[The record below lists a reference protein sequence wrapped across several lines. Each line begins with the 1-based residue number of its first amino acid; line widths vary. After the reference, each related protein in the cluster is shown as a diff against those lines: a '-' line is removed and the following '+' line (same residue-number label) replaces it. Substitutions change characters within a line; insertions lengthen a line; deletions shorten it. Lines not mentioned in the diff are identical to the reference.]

1 MSVLSNDDFFAK
13 HPEKVLGEETTVSN
27 RFGRDSY
34 TVLLQAE
41 RHKALETIKVPMP
54 KDHFLTSFNSPKP
67 SPSKMKTKQTPKP
80 ENVAHVIEKS
90 RMEKVDHELGLH
102 AGCGKDMHCF
112 DDVFQKY
119 NSGITEAEVRA
130 WVWYQTQS
138 GGIMDPAIVSR
149 PENGWS
155 RFYEKKPDL
164 NGLVKAGAL
173 VFDGQEYVPSAI
185 YFSGNIYEKIQR
197 VRRKKELLI
206 QKLGMAAYEQLLK
219 ELEAAKPRTLSITGD
234 ESRRLYIDPKS
245 ELAESF
251 MIGGLRD
258 TSPFEEP
265 KSLQAAFMQ
274 DYIYDLDTAEI
285 KQRFGA
291 NRRDIIGQYFDSRPI
306 RNASDSEKLQRR
318 RSAEEAAKA
327 LFAEFLEQELLR
339 EDQQKIDY
347 LWNSTYNHFK
357 PYDYNKIP
365 VGFEVSAY
373 FKKSPLQIRP
383 AQREGVAFLTV
394 TGSGHVAYDVGL
406 GKTMTSILY
415 LAQGFYCGM
424 FKRPI
429 VAVPKNVY
437 HKWLAEI
444 SGKVDKAGNK
454 IAGILPQVKVYDLHN
469 LGDSYLKQIT
479 NDDGQIEIPEEQAI
493 LLMTKEGL
501 RRMGFGEETEK
512 TLVQEVKVILSQNEG
527 AVSER
532 KQALVENDI
541 EDIVSRALI
550 DTKVDIEELGA
561 DCLITDETHFFKNIF
576 SDVKG
581 ELKDPEAEGRGRRTE
596 RTFQIQGAKPSQ
608 VGVKAFMLSQYILK
622 NNHLRNVV
630 GLTATPFTNNPL
642 EIYSMLSLVAY
653 RDMQQMGIRNISTF
667 FSNFVNETW
676 EEAFTS
682 KGRYSPKKVIKSFNN
697 LPVLQEL
704 IYKYI
709 NYKLGEEVGIE
720 RPEKIVLPMLTD
732 ENGVILP
739 AEKQISTFLQPT
751 QLQKD
756 WFGEIS
762 MLASPNRQVQEN
774 SRLWPYIELD
784 DKGRPMGLD
793 LLIITFGRTCALSPY
808 LLRAQGDPVVTR
820 PPAFSPK
827 VFVESA
833 PKIYYAIKCMESV
846 VNYHRANKEP
856 ISGQVLFMSIGT
868 QAFEMIRD
876 YIAERGWLKADEIG
890 IIDGKTTESKREKIK
905 NDFLNPQGTIKLIL
919 GSSAILVGVDLQ
931 NQSSVLYNL
940 TLPWNP
946 TDVRQL
952 EGRIWRFGNIFEHI
966 RIVNPLV
973 ENSVDAFLFQ
983 LLYEKTARINNI
995 WQRGQ
1000 SSSALNI
1007 DEFNPQELRD
1017 LVITDP
1023 VIRADR
1029 EISNQLQLVEAEIA
1043 AMNIRKESMR
1053 SGADVLRK
1061 LSAHEES
1068 FEKHLQKGLE
1078 VADRDWL
1085 QGKDTNDVRIQY
1097 QLVRKFAS
1105 RIGYEWGVRVAVDNV
1120 ISSRKRSKALLKS
1133 LAGKLDD
1140 GADTET
1146 ILQQEADRLN
1156 NEIEAAEERQRKLKS
1171 DKYRALLVA
1180 RYQQE
1185 IDEREV
1191 QSRGMADV
1199 VKEFTSLNY
1208 LLSCNKLTGKSCDTD
1223 GIVHAPKMSP
1233 VEISVPIPEI
1243 DDSFKNEVRHITREA
1258 YPFLHKL
1265 MPAHQRS
1272 IVRNE
1277 MFDELSI
1284 SVLPELE
1291 AQLAS
1296 IPRFSPR
1303 AGLGEEEPL
1312 MAYAH
1317 YFYGGSDWFI
1327 TEYDPTEKV
1336 FFGQV
1341 ILNQDSINS
1350 ELGYISTEEL
1360 VKNGKIEL
1368 DFYWE
1373 PINLAAALHR
1383 ADSSFFPKP
1392 EKKVQQKVVGKLQY
1406 QEAIQAITLGMGFI
1420 DNKKPYQEAI
1430 QTLELAM
1437 QFAA

>member
-1 MSVLSNDDFFAK
+1 MLNDDQFFTA
-13 HPEKVLGEETTVSN
+13 HPEKILGEETSVSN
-27 RFGRDSY
+27 RFGKESY
-34 TVLLQAE
+34 TVGLQGE
-41 RHKALETIKVPMP
+41 RHQSLAGIQVPTPVDHFQKSFPSDKSNSKPPMP
-54 KDHFLTSFNSPKP
+54 KISPMP
-67 SPSKMKTKQTPKP
+67 QPKKLKKAIR
-80 ENVAHVIEKS
+80 ETQIEHSNK
-90 RMEKVDHELGLH
+90 ELGVH
-102 AGCGKDMHCF
+102 AGCGDDMLCF
-112 DDVFQKY
+112 EDVFRKY
-119 NSGITEAEVRA
+119 NSGISESDVKA
-130 WVWYQTQS
+130 WVWYQTKP

-155 RFYEKKPDL
+155 RFYEKNPNL
-164 NGLVKAGAL
+164 EELLKAGSL
-173 VFDGQEYVPSAI
+173 VFDGKDYIPASV
-185 YFSGNIYEKIQR
+185 YFSGNMYEKVNRIR
-197 VRRKKELLI
+197 EARSLLVEKIGEKGYEELLER
-206 QKLGMAAYEQLLK
+206 AD
-219 ELEAAKPRTLSITGD
+219 AAKPRTLSITGD
-234 ESRRLYIDPKS
+234 ESRRLYIDPKG
-245 ELAESF
+245 EMATSF
-251 MIGGLRD
+251 MIEGLRD
-258 TSPFEEP
+258 AAPFDEP
-265 KSLQAAFMQ
+265 KSLQQAFMHN
-274 DYIYDLDTAEI
+274 YVYDLDQADI

-306 RNASDSEKLQRR
+306 RGASDSEKLQRR

-327 LFAEFLEQELLR
+327 LFSEFLEQELLR
-339 EDQQKIDY
+339 DDQQKLDY

-357 PYDYNKIP
+357 PYDYDKIP

-383 AQREGVAFLTV
+383 AQREGVAFLTA

-454 IAGILPQVKVYDLHN
+454 IAGILPQVKVYDLYN
-469 LGDSYLKQIT
+469 LGESYLKQIT

-501 RRMGFGEETEK
+501 RRIGFNEETEK

-550 DTKVDIEELGA
+550 DTHVDIEQLGA
-561 DCLITDETHFFKNIF
+561 DCLVTDETHFFKNIF

-581 ELKDPEAEGRGRRTE
+581 ELKDPEAEGRGRRSE
-596 RTFQIQGAKPSQ
+596 RSFQIQGAKPSQ

-732 ENGVILP
+732 ENGLILP

-756 WFGEIS
+756 WFQEIS
-762 MLASPNRQVQEN
+762 MLASPNRLVQEE

-808 LLRAQGDPVVTR
+808 LLRAQGEMVVSR
-820 PPAFSPK
+820 PPNFSPQL
-827 VFVESA
+827 FVESS

-846 VNYHRANKEP
+846 VNYHKANKEP

-876 YIAERGWLKADEIG
+876 YIAEKGWLKADEIG

-905 NDFLNPQGTIKLIL
+905 NDFLNPKGTIKLIL

-952 EGRIWRFGNIFEHI
+952 EGRIWRFGNIFEYI

-1029 EISNQLQLVEAEIA
+1029 EISNQLQLVEANIS
-1043 AMNIRKESMR
+1043 AMKIRKESLR
-1053 SGADVLRK
+1053 SGADVLRN
-1061 LSAHEES
+1061 LARHEEA
-1068 FEKHLQKGLE
+1068 FDKHLEKGLK
-1078 VADRDWL
+1078 VADFEWIEDKNLEDPR
-1085 QGKDTNDVRIQY
+1085 VQY
-1097 QLVRKFAS
+1097 QLVRKFAGK
-1105 RIGYEWGVRVAVDNV
+1105 IGYEWGVKMAVDNV
-1120 ISSRKRSKALLKS
+1120 ISSRKRSKSLLKS
-1133 LAGKLDD
+1133 LAGKYED
-1140 GADTET
+1140 GEDTEI
-1146 ILQQEADRLN
+1146 ILQKEADRIS
-1156 NEIEAAEERQRKLKS
+1156 NEVENLLEKQKELRSDDYRQK
-1171 DKYRALLVA
+1171 LVA
-1180 RYQQE
+1180 TYQEE
-1185 IDEREV
+1185 IDKREV

-1199 VKEFTSLNY
+1199 VKEFTSLNH
-1208 LLSCNKLTGKSCDTD
+1208 LLSCNKRSGKTCDMD
-1223 GIVHAPKMSP
+1223 KIASKP
-1233 VEISVPIPEI
+1233 VNVPVPEI
-1243 DDSFKNEVRHITREA
+1243 DESFKNEVRYITKEQ
-1258 YPFLHKL
+1258 YPFLYKL

-1272 IVRNE
+1272 IVRDDT
-1277 MFDELSI
+1277 FTELNY
-1284 SVLPELE
+1284 SVLPDLE

-1296 IPRFSPR
+1296 IPKIGPFGS
-1303 AGLGEEEPL
+1303 LGEQEPL
-1312 MAYAH
+1312 VARAH
-1317 YFYGGSDWFI
+1317 YFYGSSDWFI
-1327 TEYDPTEKV
+1327 TEYDPKEKM
-1336 FFGQV
+1336 FFGYV
-1341 ILNQDSINS
+1341 ILNGDTQNS
-1350 ELGYISTEEL
+1350 ELGYIFSDEL
-1360 VKNGKIEL
+1360 VGNGKIEL

-1373 PINLAAALHR
+1373 PKRLDEALYD
-1383 ADSSFFPKP
+1383 ADSGFFEKP
-1392 EKKVQQKVVGKLQY
+1392 QKAAPQKVVGKQQY
-1406 QEAIQAITLGMGFI
+1406 LEAIQAITLGMDFI